1 MKLGAT
7 SMGEGS
13 NEYHIQGAGFSDQ
26 LLEITFY
33 ESRDI
38 SPQVKT
44 IKTQLI
50 DPVLYSDEIASIL
63 EDLGDLLDRS
73 FVHRRLAHD

>member
-1 MKLGAT
+1 MKLGVG
-7 SMGEGS
+7 SMGD

-63 EDLGDLLDRS
+63 EDLADLLDRS